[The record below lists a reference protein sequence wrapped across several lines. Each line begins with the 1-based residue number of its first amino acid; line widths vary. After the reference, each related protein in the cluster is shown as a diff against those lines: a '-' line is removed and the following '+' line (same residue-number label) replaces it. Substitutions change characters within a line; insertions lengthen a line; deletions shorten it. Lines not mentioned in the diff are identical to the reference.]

1 MEMAIS
7 VINECRPRPW
17 VDYWKFYGQNNI
29 RSGILYKKY
38 DLSNVKIFQT
48 NSLLY
53 PEMIRRPLFCFNDTK
68 NTGYLIFNSLEQ
80 KKLIFNFFVN
90 RNWKK
95 INR

>member
-1 MEMAIS
+1 MGKIILE
-7 VINECRPRPW
+7 VE
-17 VDYWKFYGQNNI
+17 YFI
-29 RSGILYKKY
+29 RSTIYQMLKF
-38 DLSNVKIFQT
+38 FQT

-90 RNWKK
+90 R
-95 INR
+95 I